1 MAGPDARAAADA
13 VATSINQ
20 EQLFHELEQKYI
32 ELKSEFTVCETEK
45 QAIATEKHEAV
56 AELKRVQA
64 LASERETELVHAKE
78 TLMKVTSEKEQL
90 GFQLKTAQSLAERR
104 LLEIETLQATVKEQT
119 KQLVESQRR
128 EMEALQRAGEQEAQ
142 VDPLR
147 HSIARLQT
155 EIENSKQHTQW
166 LESQVGEKTKFTQE
180 LRQSLSKQTHEYEEL
195 KMKYTEEITST
206 KRQLENARQVSKKL
220 ESSLIQSKEQVKEIQ
235 AAKVHD
241 EERFQ
246 NELSAQRR
254 LAELYKESASDANAR
269 VTELQELCDSL
280 RTSLAESDEALALE
294 TERTKAQVEHL
305 FQEQTEAS
313 EKTIAALDQK
323 LKEANAKIEE
333 LEKKKIF
340 SLQTASAVA
349 DLSSAAG
356 EAHLAAHG
364 LSPKQMY
371 DHIVELEETLREERT
386 EKERLQLYMD
396 RIVKEVQEKAPIIMG
411 LRLDHERAVASHTQ
425 MSERLEVCMQ
435 ELAKS
440 KNKEEHAWKEKHA
453 FEKKC
458 ESLSQTVD
466 DLSRQ
471 VQHLLFRSQENRA
484 ERIPGDVV
492 SENLVVFKNVEEL
505 QARNQQL
512 LTVVRELSEIN
523 KQKEHATLLG
533 SEYESSTSSNASA
546 HLIVSGE
553 SDDEGDR
560 LDISGRLSQARKEI
574 QELRAEREQ
583 ERQMIAAIV
592 KQRDM
597 YRVLLAQSDNK
608 FLEPNASN
616 AGSGHATSSHEPAAS
631 ARSAST
637 RRTSFDVTESRAV
650 RELQAEFDDYKK
662 EKQANAKIIQASLDQ
677 VRGEL
682 SQAKLAQMQA
692 QVEAKCNKE
701 RYEASEARR
710 QDVEDELVRLR
721 SKTEQL
727 SSLLLQHQQ
736 LLSDSDAKLEA
747 AVSRAHSLG
756 IEKESAAREAEYLK
770 KNETKLQQELT
781 SVRLDNTNLLKL
793 MESTRRMESVR
804 EERDR
809 REAETLVQKVEGLE
823 SRLHDSYAKNEERE
837 AIAGANLLAAEQEK
851 KAALTE
857 LEKVKKTQVEQN
869 EKLVRLEEQKSAADS
884 KSTLLEKEVTHLR
897 EQLRKGASAAA
908 AERVAALEVQLRD
921 AQREVQSSLA
931 LRKSLTENV
940 ARYKA
945 IAEANEK
952 SLNELS
958 AASEKWKESQE
969 VKLQGLEKERD
980 HFQEELTK
988 SRAMVKEQVL
998 ELNKLRDT
1006 IDNIEESH
1014 KVSLNQALEKQSLA
1028 LIQAEGSQQE
1038 IAALRDEIA
1047 LLKKDLSS
1055 AQENYERELQLHAAE
1070 VSKAAASRK
1079 HIEELQN
1086 KKQELFGEVLDLK
1099 AKVANVDQE
1108 AHEHLENL
1116 RKELQEVTEA
1126 KDVLSQQNKLLH
1138 SQLER
1143 AASQVRRAHE
1153 QELMKNAIEKRQET
1167 GEEGKTDGD
1176 GATNVQ
1182 HNKEVDDLRSVI
1194 AFLRRESEISVSKL
1208 DLAQQETQRY
1218 RAQVLSLESTVERLR
1233 DEIKTVSSNGD
1244 KQGGSETTSNAPS
1257 EAAKRVAQLEQLSLL
1272 RESNAT
1278 LRDESQK
1285 YLVKLKEEEAK
1296 VKALE
1301 DQLTPLRNSEASLK
1315 TLVASLKQEI
1325 VTLNDANKRWKQRV
1339 EQLVEKY
1346 QQVDPAEHDKV
1357 VSEKEALAK
1366 EVAELKANQTTL
1378 QSELDTLRSSEGKL
1392 LEEEKTKVENWKKQ
1406 YDRIKGFAKTWK
1418 TKAETFSK
1426 QLADKT
1432 KEADDKSNVV
1442 TELETKVKVL
1452 ENTKLSLEAR
1462 VAAVESSKQ
1471 DSGEAAAT
1479 VTAQFEKERQDWKD
1493 RLEAEQKKNTQL
1505 KDFNSRLMTGL
1516 KSLKKENT
1524 ELKGQAAAPSLSPSP
1539 SPSPIP
1545 TAPAEPQGTKVEEA
1559 TPSTT
1564 EATSAPTTSAPAVVT
1579 TTAPKV
1585 VSTFQ
1590 PPLPPTPAP
1599 PLPVTSVTASSK
1611 PVVNAPAAPPAV
1623 AETAKPVVSTV
1634 VSSAST
1640 TVAPVVP
1647 ATSSAASTSG
1657 ASFATFKV
1665 VTSNTSSTVSQ
1676 SSITT
1681 TTTPTTS
1688 TTTSAS
1694 TSAADSSTTKP
1705 IETKET
1711 TTAVTPAGNV
1721 TAPSAEDKL
1730 RLFALQSMK
1739 KQAAN
1744 LAKPTTAAAS
1754 SGLVGTPSKLVLNA
1768 STTPVKLPPK
1778 PATAS
1783 ATSEEDA
1790 LKAQLASSGPFLKLS
1805 PPTGAFGAF
1814 GSGGASGLVFGKPG
1828 ITLPI
1833 PASPTPVGIPVPTIS
1848 AAGSTSSVTTTVTS
1862 VTSSAPVPP
1871 DAAASA
1877 APVESE
1883 AQRRS
1888 QRLARFAAQ
1897 AGTAPPPL
1905 TPPLGPASGNLL
1917 AKRPA
1922 SGSIDVDTP
1931 QKIARTGEGTESN
1944 ADNAAQ
1950 QEETKQD
1957 GNEGNNAAGE
1967 ADVPSTPPTQP
1978 E

>member
-1 MAGPDARAAADA
+1 MADPEARAAAADA
-13 VATSINQ
+13 AATSINQ

-45 QAIATEKHEAV
+45 QAIATEKHEAM

-64 LASERETELVHAKE
+64 LARERETELVHAKE
-78 TLMKVTSEKEQL
+78 TLMRVTSEKEHL
-90 GFQLKTAQSLAERR
+90 RFQLKTAQSLAERR

-166 LESQVGEKTKFTQE
+166 LESQVDEKTKFTQE
-180 LRQSLSKQTHEYEEL
+180 LRQSLSKQTREYEEL

-305 FQEQTEAS
+305 FREQTEAS

-386 EKERLQLYMD
+386 EKEKLQLYMD

-440 KNKEEHAWKEKHA
+440 KSKEEHAWKEKHA

-505 QARNQQL
+505 QTRNQQL
-512 LTVVRELSEIN
+512 LTVIRELSELN

-546 HLIVSGE
+546 HLIASGD

-608 FLEPNASN
+608 FLEPNSVNGAASGN
-616 AGSGHATSSHEPAAS
+616 ATASYDSAAS
-631 ARSAST
+631 ARPAST

-650 RELQAEFDDYKK
+650 RELQVEFDDYKK

-701 RYEASEARR
+701 RYEASEVRR

-756 IEKESAAREAEYLK
+756 IEKESAAREADYLK

-781 SVRLDNTNLLKL
+781 SLRFDNTNLLKV
-793 MESTRRMESVR
+793 MESTRRMESAR

-809 REAETLVQKVEGLE
+809 REAETLAQKVEGLE
-823 SRLHDSYAKNEERE
+823 SRLHDAYAKNEERE
-837 AIAGANLLAAEQEK
+837 AVTGANLLATEQEK

-857 LEKVKKTQVEQN
+857 LEKVKKAQVEQN

-969 VKLQGLEKERD
+969 IKLQGLEKERD

-1028 LIQAEGSQQE
+1028 LIQAEGSRQE
-1038 IAALRDEIA
+1038 ITALRDEIA

-1079 HIEELQN
+1079 QIEELQN
-1086 KKQELFGEVLDLK
+1086 KKQELFGDVLDLK
-1099 AKVANVDQE
+1099 AKLANVDQE

-1116 RKELQEVTEA
+1116 RKELREVSEA
-1126 KDVLSQQNKLLH
+1126 KDALSQQNKLLH

-1153 QELMKNAIEKRQET
+1153 QELMKNAVEKRQKA

-1176 GATNVQ
+1176 GVTSAQ

-1208 DLAQQETQRY
+1208 DLAQQEIQRY
-1218 RAQVLSLESTVERLR
+1218 RAQVLSLESTVARLH
-1233 DEIKTVSSNGD
+1233 DEIKTLSSNGD
-1244 KQGGSETTSNAPS
+1244 KQGSNETTSNAPS

-1285 YLVKLKEEEAK
+1285 YLAKLKEEEAK

-1301 DQLTPLRNSEASLK
+1301 EQLTPLRNSEASLK

-1357 VSEKEALAK
+1357 VSEKEALVK
-1366 EVAELKANQTTL
+1366 EVTELKANQTIL

-1432 KEADDKSNVV
+1432 KEADDKSNAV
-1442 TELETKVKVL
+1442 TELETKVKP
-1452 ENTKLSLEAR
+1452 
-1462 VAAVESSKQ
+1462 SSH
-1471 DSGEAAAT
+1471 
-1479 VTAQFEKERQDWKD
+1479 R
-1493 RLEAEQKKNTQL
+1493 
-1505 KDFNSRLMTGL
+1505 
-1516 KSLKKENT
+1516 
-1524 ELKGQAAAPSLSPSP
+1524 
-1539 SPSPIP
+1539 
-1545 TAPAEPQGTKVEEA
+1545 
-1559 TPSTT
+1559 
-1564 EATSAPTTSAPAVVT
+1564 
-1579 TTAPKV
+1579 
-1585 VSTFQ
+1585 
-1590 PPLPPTPAP
+1590 
-1599 PLPVTSVTASSK
+1599 SK
-1611 PVVNAPAAPPAV
+1611 IQ
-1623 AETAKPVVSTV
+1623 E
-1634 VSSAST
+1634 
-1640 TVAPVVP
+1640 
-1647 ATSSAASTSG
+1647 
-1657 ASFATFKV
+1657 
-1665 VTSNTSSTVSQ
+1665 
-1676 SSITT
+1676 
-1681 TTTPTTS
+1681 
-1688 TTTSAS
+1688 
-1694 TSAADSSTTKP
+1694 
-1705 IETKET
+1705 
-1711 TTAVTPAGNV
+1711 
-1721 TAPSAEDKL
+1721 KL
-1730 RLFALQSMK
+1730 R
-1739 KQAAN
+1739 
-1744 LAKPTTAAAS
+1744 
-1754 SGLVGTPSKLVLNA
+1754 
-1768 STTPVKLPPK
+1768 
-1778 PATAS
+1778 
-1783 ATSEEDA
+1783 
-1790 LKAQLASSGPFLKLS
+1790 
-1805 PPTGAFGAF
+1805 
-1814 GSGGASGLVFGKPG
+1814 
-1828 ITLPI
+1828 
-1833 PASPTPVGIPVPTIS
+1833 
-1848 AAGSTSSVTTTVTS
+1848 
-1862 VTSSAPVPP
+1862 
-1871 DAAASA
+1871 
-1877 APVESE
+1877 
-1883 AQRRS
+1883 
-1888 QRLARFAAQ
+1888 RL
-1897 AGTAPPPL
+1897 
-1905 TPPLGPASGNLL
+1905 
-1917 AKRPA
+1917 
-1922 SGSIDVDTP
+1922 
-1931 QKIARTGEGTESN
+1931 
-1944 ADNAAQ
+1944 
-1950 QEETKQD
+1950 
-1957 GNEGNNAAGE
+1957 
-1967 ADVPSTPPTQP
+1967 
-1978 E
+1978 